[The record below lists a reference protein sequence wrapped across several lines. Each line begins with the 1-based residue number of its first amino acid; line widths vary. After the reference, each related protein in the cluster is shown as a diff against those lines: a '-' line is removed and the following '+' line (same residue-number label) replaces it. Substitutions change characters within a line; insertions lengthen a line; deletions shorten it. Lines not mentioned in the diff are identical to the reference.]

1 MGPHRQAV
9 RTRLICTFLLALA
22 CSAPAAA
29 AGRGMTTLW
38 MVGEPL
44 VPAGERQVSRLDYV
58 FKHRLLPTG
67 LAALSDGSAAA
78 SAAGLAPDAQLIE
91 VQTPGAIVFC
101 DPVIRSKKLV
111 GQAQPCFVD
120 GDGDGRFEGSFF
132 TTSVTKGIL
141 TIQGKRPGTPKAI
154 APLAYRRLDP
164 SAFRERMFLGLQY
177 RGNANIVGNHVF
189 DVKYG
194 NEEHSGSLTTRV
206 LHKKRNIPG
215 STEVLGGR
223 FTILAASENGITV
236 RIDQPLPPEPFG
248 VLQTTT
254 YRVY

>member
-1 MGPHRQAV
+1 
-9 RTRLICTFLLALA
+9 
-22 CSAPAAA
+22 
-29 AGRGMTTLW
+29 MTTLW